1 MKWKFIVITSI
12 TFALFF
18 LEAIL
23 HYNLGKT
30 SEVLIEY
37 RIADKTIYLPDFGET
52 IHIALLMFIFS
63 SITGFLS
70 AYIIHHHLDE

>member
-30 SEVLIEY
+30 SEVP
-37 RIADKTIYLPDFGET
+37 IAYNIAGKTIYLPNWGEVL
-52 IHIALLMFIFS
+52 HIAVFVLIFA
-63 SITGFLS
+63 SITGFLT